1 MMYEIFEKLMNEKG
15 VRFADVAKGSGVSYS
30 TFTDWKAGRQT
41 PKTEKL
47 SKIADYFGVTIDYL
61 VTGKRDI
68 LLDDPEFRFVADA
81 WKILSDG
88 DKAEI
93 LALIGVKVERYRAK
107 EKADSV
113 S

>member
-1 MMYEIFEKLMNEKG
+1 MYDIFLTLMQKKG
-15 VRFADVAKGSGVSYS
+15 VRPKDVARETGIAYTSL
-30 TFTDWKAGRQT
+30 TDWKAGRSK
-41 PKTEKL
+41 PKIDKL
-47 SKIADYFGVTIDYL
+47 QKIADYFGVSVNYL
-61 VTGKRDI
+61 MTGQTETV
-68 LLDDPEFRFVADA
+68 LDDPEFRFVADA